1 MEQPYPGDRVTTTPD
16 RWRLT
21 GLALREAGRALRAE
35 TASLLGLGGVR
46 ARTPERLVIVPPDM
60 RTSDATIADDIYAG
74 YFVFGGRALAT
85 GGRSPFSLEPPS
97 QVWSDILH
105 GFSWLRHLRA
115 ADTAL
120 ARANARALVDE
131 YLREAHMPAVKKPEV
146 AARRVISF
154 LSQSPLIVEG
164 ADHVFYQRFM
174 RGLARDLRICA
185 RAVRAAPRPLVRLQC
200 AIALAYA
207 GLCCEGCAAMGR
219 AATKILKRELDAQI
233 LADGGHVGR
242 NPRVV
247 LDLLLD
253 LLPLKQ
259 VYLARGVDPPEA
271 LIRAIDRMPPMLR
284 LLRHGDGTLSH
295 FNGMGST
302 PVDHLTTL
310 LFYDES
316 RASPLQRGLISGYER
331 LEAARL
337 VLVAD
342 VGAPPPPF
350 VAHEAGA
357 GCLSFEL
364 TSGEARIVVNLGAPR
379 DRADPIAEAA
389 RATAAHATL
398 SLDRASSAR
407 FASDATGLARLPAA
421 WFLRRRS
428 AIFPGRRPP
437 ARAPHVPSAPEPLR
451 GSRPGAHDRAW
462 GQGLFFRPV
471 VHRAPADGLQA
482 GTGRG
487 APFRRGGPASSP
499 CAGRAGPLAAPWGRP
514 VPWRIPPGKPRAWQ
528 GRPPGPKK
536 TGAGVVFLARAPPST
551 GERLANSC
559 WRGPAAK
566 GLEAPRGLGDGTA
579 LLSVGPPGPGALQER
594 APAKK
599 NRRGSP
605 SGETQTSRGRARN
618 FWRWRFPSGAF

>member
-35 TASLLGLGGVR
+35 TASLFGLGGVR

-85 GGRSPFSLEPPS
+85 GGRSPFALEPPS

-185 RAVRAAPRPLVRLQC
+185 RAVRGAPRPLVRLNC

-207 GLCCEGCAAMGR
+207 GLCCEGCATMGR
-219 AATKILKRELDAQI
+219 GATKILKRELDAQI

-331 LEAARL
+331 LEAAGL

-350 VAHEAGA
+350 VAHEASA

-379 DRADPIAEAA
+379 DRTDPIAQAA

-407 FASDATGLARLPAA
+407 FASDAKGLSRLPAA
-421 WFLRRRS
+421 WLRRR
-428 AIFPGRRPP
+428 IGDLL
-437 ARAPHVPSAPEPLR
+437 VEGPSDPTVERPEPLR
-451 GSRPGAHDRAW
+451 LKARHDGWAKAFGVLHERR
-462 GQGLFFRPV
+462 LV
-471 VHRAPADGLQA
+471 LQ
-482 GTGRG
+482 
-487 APFRRGGPASSP
+487 PD
-499 CAGRAGPLAAPWGRP
+499 
-514 VPWRIPPGKPRAWQ
+514 
-528 GRPPGPKK
+528 
-536 TGAGVVFLARAPPST
+536 
-551 GERLANSC
+551 GERLSGEDLLLPARGGLPPLPAVVRFHLHPSVRASRAQNGRVVLLGLANGES
-559 WRGPAAK
+559 WQFVLETRAE
-566 GLEAPRGLGDGTA
+566 GLEARLDDSLYLSATDGA
-579 LLSVGPPGPGALQER
+579 R
-594 APAKK
+594 K
-599 NRRGSP
+599 
-605 SGETQTSRGRARN
+605 SRQIVVAFDTGTTPKLA
-618 FWRWRFPSGAF
+618 WRFERLTG